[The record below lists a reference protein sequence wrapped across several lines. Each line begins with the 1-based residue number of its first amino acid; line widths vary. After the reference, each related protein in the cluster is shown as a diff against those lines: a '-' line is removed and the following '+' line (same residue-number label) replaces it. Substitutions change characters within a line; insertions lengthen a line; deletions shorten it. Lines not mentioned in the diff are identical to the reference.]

1 MDDLRREVQAALEKR
16 YASDPLDAARRRDV
30 VQAVATHRGTE
41 FKLQWLAVVA
51 AVVLAVAVV
60 SGLMST
66 RLLQRAT
73 VSASPKASIA
83 DYGPPPAGVPLL
95 YVHDPNHASW
105 LIGYDW
111 SGKARGT
118 VKPPQYLA
126 NASVIGMSPDG
137 QEFVAAEPNGS
148 RFLLDRL
155 GNPLPGAPAGFWAD
169 DNQHQCVVA
178 VNLTTYVWT
187 LYTQQAGTSLQ
198 AVGDITHDENASQ
211 TKIDVA
217 ACSFRS
223 DKAILVGMKGTS
235 VADVWVM
242 RLSDGTVLAH
252 HTYPELLLSNV
263 VASADA
269 AYIAENTFGTVG
281 QGAVQGQGTSAIRR
295 VSDWVQV
302 GTVGSSA
309 VRAFSGDDSLVL
321 VTPSQVPELA
331 TLVNVVDWKTGTEL
345 WQHQAPYGVQGI
357 VAEPSGGD
365 FALALGTGQA
375 MPTCAFCSPS
385 ADIVIAHRDGSTT
398 TLPGRLTP
406 LW

>member
-1 MDDLRREVQAALEKR
+1 MDDLRHEVQAALEKR
-16 YASDPLDAARRRDV
+16 YAADPLDAALRRDV
-30 VQAVATHRGTE
+30 VQAIATHRRTE
-41 FKLQWLAVVA
+41 INLQWLAVVA
-51 AVVLAVAVV
+51 AGVLAVAVV

-73 VSASPKASIA
+73 VSASPKASVA
-83 DYGPPPAGVPLL
+83 DYGPPPAGIPLL

-105 LIGYDW
+105 LVGYDW

-118 VKPPQYLA
+118 VKPPEYLA
-126 NASVIGMSPDG
+126 SSTVIGMSPDG

-187 LYTQQAGTSLQ
+187 LYTQQAGTSLE
-198 AVGDITHDENASQ
+198 AVGDITHDPNASQ
-211 TKIDVA
+211 TKIDIA
-217 ACSFRS
+217 ACSFSS
-223 DKAILVGMKGTS
+223 DKAILVGMKATS
-235 VADVWVM
+235 VADIWVV
-242 RLSDGTVLAH
+242 RLSDGRVLAH
-252 HTYPELLLSNV
+252 HTYPELLLANV

-269 AYIAENTFGTVG
+269 AYIAENPFDTVA
-281 QGAVQGQGTSAIRR
+281 QGAVQGHGVTAIRR

-302 GTVGSSA
+302 GTLSSLA

-321 VTPSQVPELA
+321 STSSQGTGHS
-331 TLVNVVDWKTGTEL
+331 TLVNLVDWKTGTEL
-345 WQHQAPYGVQGI
+345 WQHEAPYGVQGI

-365 FALALGTGQA
+365 FAVALGTGKA
-375 MPTCAFCSPS
+375 GPTCAFCSPS
-385 ADIVIAHRDGSTT
+385 ADIVIAHRDGSTI
-398 TLPGRLTP
+398 TLSGPLIP

>member
-1 MDDLRREVQAALEKR
+1 MDDLRREVRAALENR
-16 YASDPLDAARRRDV
+16 HAAHPLDAAFRRDV
-30 VQAVATHRGTE
+30 IQAIATDRRTGIN
-41 FKLQWLAVVA
+41 LQWLAVVA
-51 AVVLAVAVV
+51 ALVLAVAVV

-73 VSASPKASIA
+73 APASPKATAA
-83 DYGPPPAGVPLL
+83 DYGPPPAGIPLL
-95 YVHDPNHASW
+95 FVHDPNHASW

-126 NASVIGMSPDG
+126 STTVIGMSPDG

-155 GNPLPGAPAGFWAD
+155 GNPVPGEPAGFWAD
-169 DNQHQCVVA
+169 DNQHQCVVG

-187 LYTQQAGTSLQ
+187 LYTQQVGTSLR
-198 AVGDITHDENASQ
+198 AVGDITHDQNASQ

-223 DKAILVGMKGTS
+223 DKAILVGMKATS
-235 VADVWVM
+235 AADIWVM

-252 HTYPELLLSNV
+252 HTYPELLLANV

-281 QGAVQGQGTSAIRR
+281 QGAFQGQGITAIRR

-309 VRAFSGDDSLVL
+309 VRGFSGDDSLVL
-321 VTPSQVPELA
+321 VTPSQVPQLA
-331 TLVNVVDWKTGTEL
+331 TLVNVVDWKTGREL
-345 WQHQAPYGVQGI
+345 WQHQAPYGVQSI

-365 FALALGTGQA
+365 FAVALSTGQA
-375 MPTCAFCSPS
+375 TPTCAFCSLS
-385 ADIVIAHRDGSTT
+385 AEIVIAHRDGSTT